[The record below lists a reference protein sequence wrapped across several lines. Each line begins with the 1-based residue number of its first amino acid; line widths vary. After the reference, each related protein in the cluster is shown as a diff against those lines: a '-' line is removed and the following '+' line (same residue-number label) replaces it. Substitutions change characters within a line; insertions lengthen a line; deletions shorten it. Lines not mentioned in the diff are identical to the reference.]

1 MLRTQKNRKKTY
13 KRRYIFLKSRENLQQ
28 DENKLWKEHEP
39 GHDHHL
45 LSLEEEESF
54 FPELS

>member
-1 MLRTQKNRKKTY
+1 MLRTQQNRKNHIK
-13 KRRYIFLKSRENLQQ
+13 KKISISKSRENLQQ
-28 DENKLWKEHEP
+28 DENRLWKEHEP

-45 LSLEEEESF
+45 LSLEEEESL

>member
-1 MLRTQKNRKKTY
+1 MLRTQQNRKTY

-45 LSLEEEESF
+45 LSLVEEESF